1 MNEVKVYD
9 GAGNLKKVISRDDLI
24 KRSAGLLNAP
34 PQKKFKNRGRP
45 ATIAPAQK
53 TK

>member
-9 GAGNLKKVISRDDLI
+9 GDGNLKKVISRDDLI
-24 KRSAGLLNAP
+24 KRSAGMLNAP
-34 PQKKFKNRGRP
+34 PPKKFKNRGRP
-45 ATIAPAQK
+45 AGVAQK